1 MCATSSMSSRAS
13 RCSSISSVMV
23 SSSFRN
29 GRGRRPAR
37 GFSHMNYVSRWR
49 SRLQVPIHQV
59 DLLLAAKAL
68 ADVLRPDLA
77 DSVDG
82 LQLAV
87 RGGQQFLEPTEL
99 ADDPLYDQL
108 GQTGNPAQDAEASR
122 RGRVVE
128 GVQFA
133 VVAEQLRQAPE
144 VQQVLVGKAHEL
156 VEGRGERVI
165 GVFHQVVV
173 DE

>member
-1 MCATSSMSSRAS
+1 MCATSSTSSRSS

-29 GRGRRPAR
+29 GRAGGPNAH
-37 GFSHMNYVSRWR
+37 FHSHKNYVSGWR

-82 LQLAV
+82 LQLAIG
-87 RGGQQFLEPTEL
+87 GGQQFLEPAEL
-99 ADDPLYDQL
+99 AHDPLHYEL
-108 GQTGNPAQDAEASR
+108 GETGDPSQDAEASR
-122 RGRVVE
+122 RGGVVE
-128 GVQFA
+128 GVELA
-133 VVAEQLRQAPE
+133 VVAEQLGEASE
-144 VQQVLVGKAHEL
+144 VQEILVRKAHEL
-156 VEGRGERVI
+156 IERRRKRL
-165 GVFHQVVV
+165 
-173 DE
+173 